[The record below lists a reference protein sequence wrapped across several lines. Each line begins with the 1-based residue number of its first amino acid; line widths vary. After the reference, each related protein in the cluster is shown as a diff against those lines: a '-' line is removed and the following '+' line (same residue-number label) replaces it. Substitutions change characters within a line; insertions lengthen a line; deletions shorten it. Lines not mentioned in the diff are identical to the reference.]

1 MNDYKLYL
9 IDLDGTVY
17 RGDETIASGV
27 NFVHRL
33 QQKGKDYLFLTNNT
47 TRTLEMVVEKLAK
60 HGIVTDTDHVYT
72 PSMAT
77 ATYILNKHPHDKKI
91 GVYIIGEIGLKSELL
106 SQHPEF
112 ELNEENPE
120 YVIVGMDTD
129 LTYHKVRVA
138 TRAIRNGATFIG
150 TNADLN
156 LPLGDELIPG
166 NGSQCEFIAAAT
178 GQRPFYIGKPEPI
191 IVDMALNLTGHTS
204 EETLIVGDNYNTD
217 IRAGFNSDVDQ
228 MLTLTGVTTKEDIN
242 GKRQP
247 TILVNNLDEYKI

>member
-1 MNDYKLYL
+1 MKDYNLYL

-17 RGDETIASGV
+17 RGEETIASGV

-33 QQKGKDYLFLTNNT
+33 QKAGKDYLFLTNNT
-47 TRTLEMVVEKLAK
+47 TRTLDMVVEKLAK
-60 HGIVTDTDHVYT
+60 HGIETDTKHVYT
-72 PSMAT
+72 PSIAT
-77 ATYILNKHPHDKKI
+77 ASYLLERHPNEKI
-91 GVYIIGEIGLKSELL
+91 GVYLIGEIGLKSEFLNV
-106 SQHPEF
+106 HHEF
-112 ELNEENPE
+112 ELNEENPQ
-120 YVIVGMDTD
+120 YVVVGMDTD

-178 GQRPFYIGKPEPI
+178 GQKPFYIGKPESI
-191 IVDMALNLTGHTS
+191 IVDMALKLAGHS
-204 EETLIVGDNYNTD
+204 KDETLIVGDNYNTD

-228 MLTLTGVTTKEDIN
+228 LLTLTGVTQKADIKN
-242 GKRQP
+242 KRQP
-247 TILVNNLDEYKI
+247 TILVNNLDEYRI

>member
-1 MNDYKLYL
+1 MKDYKFYL
-9 IDLDGTVY
+9 IDLDGTIY
-17 RGDETIASGV
+17 RGDETIDSGV

-33 QQKGKDYLFLTNNT
+33 QKAGKDYMFLTNNT
-47 TRTLEMVVEKLAK
+47 TRSLDMVVKKLAK
-60 HGIVTDTDHVYT
+60 HGVKTDTKHVYT
-72 PSMAT
+72 PNLAT
-77 ATYILNKHPHDKKI
+77 TSFLLERHPNEQI
-91 GVYIIGEIGLKSELL
+91 EVYLIGEIGLKSEFLNM
-106 SQHPEF
+106 HHEF
-112 ELNEENPE
+112 VLNEENPQ

-178 GQRPFYIGKPEPI
+178 GQKPFYIGKPEAI
-191 IVDMALNLTGHTS
+191 IVDMALKLAGHTKD
-204 EETLIVGDNYNTD
+204 ETLIVGDNYNTD

-228 MLTLTGVTTKEDIN
+228 LLTLTGVTQRADIK

-247 TILVNNLDEYKI
+247 TIVVNNLDEYKI